1 MIVQSRKEKV
11 DWDTQYKCNQVHAA
25 AAKKNDEKLS
35 KSKDTKGMQKNF
47 GQGNCVS
54 VFGDLQESLFRVVHI

>member
-25 AAKKNDEKLS
+25 AAKKNYEKLS
-35 KSKDTKGMQKNF
+35 KSKNTKGMQKNF

-54 VFGDLQESLFRVVHI
+54 VFGDLQESLFTMVRI